1 MERLL
6 PKIFPGRDSRRG
18 KRGFT
23 LIEIITASAISLIII
38 AALLGVTQSILSNF
52 QQIRGGAVREGDAGV
67 ALDMLIHDLEA
78 LTVSTAPSTV
88 SLQAIPEPVQPPAP
102 PVPLGDIE
110 EDNAVWLTFLT
121 APVDTDDHQGAARMV
136 SYRLAFRAPP
146 GRDSEQY
153 ALYRS
158 LVSAQDTFDALVA
171 GTDFNAYWAAND
183 PVADGNYLVGNMV
196 GLEIR
201 FLRNDTDA
209 WTTSDEGIEIRE
221 GVAYVD
227 ENNDGTFD
235 PATERV
241 AGGFRSAEVTMTVLD
256 PQGAQFLETGA
267 ITLDEAILRFGRTY
281 VRQTAI
287 WPEVN

>member
-1 MERLL
+1 M
-6 PKIFPGRDSRRG
+6 
-18 KRGFT
+18 RGFT
-23 LIEIITASAISLIII
+23 LIEIITASAISLVII

-52 QQIRGGAVREGDAGV
+52 RDIRGGAVREGDAGV

-78 LTVSTAPSTV
+78 LTVSTAADTQ
-88 SLQAIPEPVQPPAP
+88 SLQVVPEPVPP
-102 PVPLGDIE
+102 PLSEPIGDIK
-110 EDNAVWLTFLT
+110 DDDAVWLTFLT
-121 APVDTDDHQGAARMV
+121 SPVDEEPGNHQGAARMV

-146 GRDSEQY
+146 GRSSEQY
-153 ALYRS
+153 TLYRA

-171 GTDFNAYWAAND
+171 GTDFNAYWEGNNS
-183 PVADGNYLVGNMV
+183 VTDGNYLVGNIV

-209 WTTSDEGIEIRE
+209 WTMSDQGIEIRE

-227 ENNDGTFD
+227 VNNDGTFD

-241 AGGFRSAEVTMTVLD
+241 AGGFRSAEVTMTAMD
-256 PQGAQFLETGA
+256 PQGAQILETGA
-267 ITLDEAILRFGRTY
+267 ITLDEAILRYGRTY